1 MVKIV
6 PQPHGGA
13 LKQAE
18 KGDVLNPKG
27 RPKKTIGALLDKLK
41 DAGYK
46 PAKPQDIVDTYE
58 HLMTLDEAELKKAVE
73 DKTQPMLVRI
83 VGKAM
88 LSGKGYDVIE
98 RMIDRAHGRSKQ
110 PIEHDGDL
118 FKGAQIKVTKPDAE

>member
-1 MVKIV
+1 MGKLEK
-6 PQPHGGA
+6 QPHGGA
-13 LKQAE
+13 LYRPD
-18 KGDVLNPKG
+18 KGEVTNPKG
-27 RPKKTIGALLDKLK
+27 RPKKTIKALIDNLR

-58 HLMTLDEAELKKAVE
+58 HLMTLDEEQLKETVTDEK
-73 DKTQPMLVRI
+73 QPMLVRI

-110 PIEHDGDL
+110 PLEHGGEVKL
-118 FKGAQIKVTKPDAE
+118 PMGMEIK